1 MGSLAGIFAVSPA
14 FAFVRRGFLILLSE
28 DLRLSVLADIAWVTG
43 MNGCEDL
50 VLEVVDSLLFIIFD
64 LLFYLQNADKHFFA
78 DKMGD
83 FSILDG
89 KKYK

>member
-1 MGSLAGIFAVSPA
+1 
-14 FAFVRRGFLILLSE
+14 
-28 DLRLSVLADIAWVTG
+28 